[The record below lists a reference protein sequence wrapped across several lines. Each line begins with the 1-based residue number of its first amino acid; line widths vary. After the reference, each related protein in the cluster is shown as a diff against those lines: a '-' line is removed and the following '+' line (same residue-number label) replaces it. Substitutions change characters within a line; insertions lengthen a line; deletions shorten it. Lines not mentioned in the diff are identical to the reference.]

1 MKKVYLK
8 NQLKGYPIE
17 VISNVLDVIN
27 VLGENYG
34 ANRDI
39 EKDLGGYIV
48 IAENIVVIEMLKKDK
63 LQGLIPEYTDIIE
76 CKEGVNWTS
85 SLFLLSSD
93 YAITSK
99 QSKTAF
105 LIFGYLIFSILIP
118 YVTYMLLAPRNR
130 CPSNICL
137 TGKPVLRSRLARLL
151 RSKNRDKRRCP
162 VEAVVSRNFLS

>member
-48 IAENIVVIEMLKKDK
+48 IAENIVDIEILKQDK
-63 LQGLIPEYTDIIE
+63 LKGLVPEYTDMIE
-76 CKEGVNWTS
+76 CSEGVNWTS

-93 YAITSK
+93 
-99 QSKTAF
+99 
-105 LIFGYLIFSILIP
+105 FSIVVITTEELSKF
-118 YVTYMLLAPRNR
+118 LL
-130 CPSNICL
+130 
-137 TGKPVLRSRLARLL
+137 K
-151 RSKNRDKRRCP
+151 
-162 VEAVVSRNFLS
+162 